1 MSKRT
6 SDARALELAAYR
18 AMRRRDRR
26 RSRNA
31 VLTVFGLLL
40 FAIVLFFLADTRR
53 FEMLYCDDARR
64 DEISRE
70 RARELIDEMHF

>member
-1 MSKRT
+1 MSKRNQ
-6 SDARALELAAYR
+6 AYTIEQGISR

-31 VLTVFGLLL
+31 VLTVVGLAL
-40 FAIVLFFLADTRR
+40 FAATLYFLADTRR

-64 DEISRE
+64 SEISRE
-70 RARELIDEMHF
+70 WAQDMINEMGID